1 MIVRITGYI
10 YIGGVIKKV
19 TVFWIKNNTCRY
31 ATDSIK
37 SLDEYLNL
45 EEIDES
51 STLKMIIDRANEN
64 YEIINN
70 SEEKDINYDD

>member
-1 MIVRITGYI
+1 MWNNWVF
-10 YIGGVIKKV
+10 GVDYLTMTI
-19 TVFWIKNNTCRY
+19 FWIKNNTCRY

-51 STLKMIIDRANEN
+51 STLKMIIDRANER
-64 YEIINN
+64 YKLISEDNN
-70 SEEKDINYDD
+70 IELNYDD